1 MVLRLEPGNPN
12 QLGATPGEGGVNFAL
27 FSAHG
32 VRVELVLFSRDGSQE
47 IARADL
53 PARKGDIWH
62 GFAPRLGAGTVYGYR
77 VHGPYRPDQGHLF
90 NPYKVLLDPYARAV
104 AGKFQWGPEHFGYF
118 YEGHD
123 PDGMPDNRD
132 NAATCLKGVVVDPA
146 AMVPLP
152 RHNAQPW
159 GETLIYELHA
169 RGFTMQLP
177 GLSDKERGTFAG
189 LGSQVA
195 LDYLCAL
202 GITTIELLPIHQ
214 FIHDRFLVDQ
224 GLKNY
229 WGYNTL
235 NYFAPHQDYAL
246 GDPIKEMRGFV
257 HAAHARNLDVWVDVV
272 YNHTCEGNRHG
283 PTLSYRGIDNASYY
297 RLNPQ
302 DLSRYADISGCG
314 ATLNAA
320 HPRVRDLIVESLA
333 HWVQCYGVD
342 GFRFDIAPS
351 LGMDGTGR
359 FSQEAPFFDA
369 VRQDPRL
376 KDIKMIAEAWD
387 AAGGY
392 YVGDFPPDWA
402 AWNGQARDSIRQ
414 FWRGDLDLARDF
426 AKALAGSPD
435 VFRNK
440 GKPVEASINFVA
452 CHDGFPLLDLTR
464 YARKHNHA
472 NGENNRDGGDH
483 DFSANYGVEGETTDR
498 EIEELRE
505 RQARNMLASVFL
517 SFGTPM
523 VLAGDEMGRTQGG
536 NNNAYAQDNA
546 ISWLDW
552 RLPGSRLGARR
563 LTFTK
568 QLIALRKEM
577 FRGFPAGH
585 PNGPGEREPTIA
597 WWSVWGNL
605 MTHQDWMDET
615 TRCFAAVYEPRG
627 WLILFNASL
636 EDAAFIL
643 PPAGIAI
650 WRMALTTADPIR
662 PTQDQVAAGGQTI
675 HLPARTLIV
684 FSRDSSRTI
693 GKTGHGF

>member
-1 MVLRLEPGNPN
+1 
-12 QLGATPGEGGVNFAL
+12 
-27 FSAHG
+27 
-32 VRVELVLFSRDGSQE
+32 
-47 IARADL
+47 
-53 PARKGDIWH
+53 
-62 GFAPRLGAGTVYGYR
+62 
-77 VHGPYRPDQGHLF
+77 
-90 NPYKVLLDPYARAV
+90 
-104 AGKFQWGPEHFGYF
+104 
-118 YEGHD
+118 
-123 PDGMPDNRD
+123 
-132 NAATCLKGVVVDPA
+132 
-146 AMVPLP
+146 
-152 RHNAQPW
+152 
-159 GETLIYELHA
+159 
-169 RGFTMQLP
+169 MQLP
-177 GLSDKERGTFAG
+177 RLSDKERGTFAG
-189 LGSQVA
+189 LGSQAA

-202 GITTIELLPIHQ
+202 GITTIELLPVHQ

-224 GLKNY
+224 GLRNF

-235 NYFAPHQDYAL
+235 SYFVPHQDYAL
-246 GDPIKEMRGFV
+246 GDPIAEMRAFV
-257 HAAHARNLDVWVDVV
+257 QNAHARNLDVWMDVV

-283 PTLSYRGIDNASYY
+283 PTLSFRGIDNASYY

-302 DLSRYADISGCG
+302 DFSRYADISGCG

-320 HPRVRDLIVESLA
+320 HPQVRDLIVESLA
-333 HWVQCYGVD
+333 HWVQCYGLD

-351 LGMDGTGR
+351 LGLDEAGR
-359 FSQEAPFFDA
+359 FSREAPFFEA
-369 VRQDPRL
+369 VRQDSRL
-376 KDIKMIAEAWD
+376 QDVKLVAEAWD

-392 YVGDFPPDWA
+392 YVGDFPPEWA
-402 AWNGQARDSIRQ
+402 DWNGQARDSIRQ
-414 FWRGDLDLARDF
+414 FWRGDQDMARNF
-426 AKALAGSPD
+426 AKTLAGSPD
-435 VFRNK
+435 LFRNK
-440 GKPVEASINFVA
+440 GKPVESSVNFVA

-464 YARKHNHA
+464 YAHKHNHA

-483 DFSANYGVEGETTDR
+483 DFSSNYGVEGETADR

-523 VLAGDEMGRTQGG
+523 LLAGDEMGRTQGG

-552 RLPGSRLGARR
+552 RLPSSRLGAQR
-563 LTFTK
+563 LAFAK
-568 QLIALRKEM
+568 QLIMLRKEM
-577 FRGFPAGH
+577 FASFPEGH

-605 MTHQDWMDET
+605 MTHKDWMDHKT
-615 TRCFAAVYEPRG
+615 QCFAAVYEPRG

-643 PPAGIAI
+643 PPTGTGV

-675 HLPARTLIV
+675 RLPARTLIV
-684 FSRDSSRTI
+684 FSRDTSRTI